1 MYVAGRLGMRYELM
15 HKNVGVATLDIDESE
30 GDLNSVVS
38 VANKIH
44 LPVGT
49 FSNGFLDGTKLKQW

>member
-1 MYVAGRLGMRYELM
+1 MRYELM

-38 VANKIH
+38 VANKNH

-49 FSNGFLDGTKLKQW
+49 FINGFLDGTKLKQW